1 MSTPRH
7 FDMGVS
13 PPDVNLSTRVL
24 KMSFVRG
31 LFAFYNLIVIMGLQV
46 IHQSAFTEIAFFDL
60 WRSK

>member
-1 MSTPRH
+1 
-7 FDMGVS
+7 MGVS

-31 LFAFYNLIVIMGLQV
+31 VFAFYNLIVIVSLQV

-60 WRSK
+60 